1 MASKIKV
8 DQLETADGSGTIA
21 LQNQLSGMTSASMPT
36 GAVLQVVSTTKTDTF
51 TTSSNSF
58 VDITGMSVSITPS
71 STSSKIYVTANA
83 NVGNDA
89 GTYGS
94 FVRLVRDSTAIA
106 VGDSSGSRTVCSTY
120 MSYDG
125 NQYRISGAASI
136 LYLDSP
142 NTTSAVTYKL
152 QMFSESASVTT
163 FNRSGGDNDSSDR
176 GRMAST
182 ITVMEIAG

>member
-1 MASKIKV
+1 MPAGHI
-8 DQLETADGSGTIA
+8 
-21 LQNQLSGMTSASMPT
+21 LQT
-36 GAVLQVVSTTKTDTF
+36 VSTTKTDTF
-51 TTSSNSF
+51 TTSSSSY

-83 NVGNDA
+83 NVGNNSGSYA
-89 GTYGS
+89 S
-94 FVRLVRDSTAIA
+94 FVRLVRDSTAVA

-125 NQYRISGAASI
+125 NEYRISGAASI

-142 NTTSAVTYKL
+142 NTTSATTYKL
-152 QMFSESASVTT
+152 QMFSEGSSVTT
-163 FNRSGGDNDSSDR
+163 FNRSGGDNDSGDR